1 MADNDNTPRL
11 ISIKEA
17 GALTSMSRTLIT
29 ALYKEGRFPPPIP
42 LSERRIAFSR
52 QAVLAWV
59 DSKLAM
65 GVAA

>member
-29 ALYKEGRFPPPIP
+29 ALYKGGLFPVPVH
-42 LSERRIAFSR
+42 LAERRIAFVR
-52 QAVLAWV
+52 EEVMAWV
-59 DSKLAM
+59 EAK
-65 GVAA
+65 VAGRAAA